1 MGKLS
6 TISNWGNYPRVEAEV
21 ENLSPDTKL
30 EKPGIARGTGL
41 SYGDA
46 SLSSHIISTL
56 KFNKIISFDTTTG
69 VIVTETGA
77 TLDEVLRKIVPQGW
91 FLPVTPGT
99 KFITVGGAVAADVH
113 GKNHH
118 S

>member
-21 ENLSPDTKL
+21 DNLDIDTKL
-30 EKPGIARGTGL
+30 KKSVIARGTGL

-46 SLSSHIISTL
+46 SLSAHVLSTL
-56 KFNKIISFDTTTG
+56 QFKRIISFDATKG
-69 VIVTETGA
+69 IIVTETGV

-99 KFITVGGAVAADVH
+99 KFV
-113 GKNHH
+113 
-118 S
+118 